1 MCMAVKVKA
10 QSIKKRTDESDV
22 PKLKTC
28 YLKDTVREF
37 KDKPTHAS
45 APPLLVFSIYTGP

>member
-1 MCMAVKVKA
+1 MALKVKA